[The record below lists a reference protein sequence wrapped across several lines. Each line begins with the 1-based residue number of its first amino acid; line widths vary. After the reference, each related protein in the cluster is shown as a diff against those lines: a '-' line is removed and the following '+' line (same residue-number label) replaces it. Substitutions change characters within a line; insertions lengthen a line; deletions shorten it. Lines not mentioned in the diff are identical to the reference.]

1 MQACGCALLAQA
13 LQPINTKS
21 SAEMRKAMKRGNLR
35 EQVEQKILTSY
46 ESMYRIAYTYV
57 RNADD
62 ALDIVQDSAYRA
74 IKYAGSVKNE
84 QYIETWI
91 FKIVINSAMDF
102 MKKNRRE
109 MLTDIPEE
117 LTKEGTADQ
126 YKDFD
131 TLEALNVLNEK
142 ERAVILL
149 RFFEDKKLED
159 IAHILRSNLST
170 TKSILYRSLKKLR
183 IELERGNAQ

>member
-1 MQACGCALLAQA
+1 
-13 LQPINTKS
+13 
-21 SAEMRKAMKRGNLR
+21 MKHSKIR
-35 EQVEQKILTSY
+35 EQVEQKILSSY

-62 ALDIVQDSAYRA
+62 ALDIVQDSAYKA

-102 MKKNRRE
+102 LKRNRRE

-117 LTKEGTADQ
+117 LSHSGTTDR

-131 TLEALNVLNEK
+131 ILQSLDALN
-142 ERAVILL
+142 ERERTVILL
-149 RFFEDKKLED
+149 RFFEDRKLEE

-183 IELERGNAQ
+183 IELEGGNAQ